1 MLDPEAREAEQS
13 GVFPKAAPCSRDQY
27 RFSHVSPSFKQL
39 TNIVYLS
46 NIDKKTQYVN
56 SKEMVVEKRDRVLT
70 AARNTFLRYGFK
82 RVTMNDIAE
91 AAGISRPALYLV
103 FNSKEEIFK
112 GVYEHW
118 VQETLAEIE
127 SKIAP
132 LKTPEEK
139 LRAAFELWT
148 VRPFEMTLASSE
160 MTELLECAFGFAQD
174 SVKQGYRTFEKILL
188 PILQSHSKFQTGKT
202 KVSVE
207 KTAHILSSAV
217 RGFKVAAKDAPEIR
231 SMIRELLIL
240 TLDD

>member
-1 MLDPEAREAEQS
+1 MSIFD
-13 GVFPKAAPCSRDQY
+13 
-27 RFSHVSPSFKQL
+27 KQ
-39 TNIVYLS
+39 T
-46 NIDKKTQYVN
+46 KYVN
-56 SKEMVVEKRDRVLT
+56 TEEMDVKKRDKVLT
-70 AARNTFLRYGFK
+70 AALNIFLRYGFK

-103 FNSKEEIFK
+103 FSSKEEIFK

-118 VQETLAEIE
+118 VKETLAEIE

-148 VRPFEMTLASSE
+148 VRPFEMMIASSE
-160 MTELLECAFGFAQD
+160 MTELLECAFEFAQD
-174 SVKQGYRTFEKILL
+174 SVKQGYRSFEKILL
-188 PILQSHSKFQTGKT
+188 PILKSHSKFQTGKT

-231 SMIRELLIL
+231 SMIKELLNL

>member
-1 MLDPEAREAEQS
+1 MS
-13 GVFPKAAPCSRDQY
+13 K
-27 RFSHVSPSFKQL
+27 
-39 TNIVYLS
+39 
-46 NIDKKTQYVN
+46 IDKKTQSVN
-56 SKEMVVEKRDRVLT
+56 TETMEKKDNILT

-103 FNSKEEIFK
+103 FNNKEDIFK
-112 GVYEHW
+112 SVYEHW
-118 VQETLAEIE
+118 VRETLAEIE
-127 SKIAP
+127 SKIAT
-132 LKTPEEK
+132 LKTPDEK

-148 VRPFEMTLASSE
+148 VRPFEMMLTSSE
-160 MTELLECAFGFAQD
+160 MMELLECTFGFAQD
-174 SVKQGYRTFEKILL
+174 TVKQGYRSFEKTLL
-188 PILQSHSKFQTGKT
+188 PILKSHSKFQTGKA

-231 SMIRELLIL
+231 SMIKELLNL